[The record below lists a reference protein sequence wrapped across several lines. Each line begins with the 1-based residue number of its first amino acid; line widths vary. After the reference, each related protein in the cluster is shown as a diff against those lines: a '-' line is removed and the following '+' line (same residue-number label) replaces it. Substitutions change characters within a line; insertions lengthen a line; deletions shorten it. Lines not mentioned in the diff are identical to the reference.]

1 MSRWKYKIAVL
12 TWSIL
17 FISGISNSLYAD
29 AWIDGTPYFHEEG
42 RLLAQTLGHHNNNRL
57 MLAPPLN
64 ARLGSPAYKVGDER
78 DFYAV
83 NVLNNIQYSLTASL
97 RAVSDRAYIFV
108 ENDKTVTAGKIKA
121 LLASFD
127 RIYEGITGSFGP
139 PPDSID
145 GDSRIY
151 LLIMDVAG
159 GAQGNG
165 ARVVGY
171 FSPINQYRNT
181 QLPLWINRRSNEV
194 EMLYIDYRSLNVPAD
209 IAESV
214 VAHEFM
220 HLVEWA
226 WDPGES
232 IWISEGIA
240 VYAEAMLGYEVESR
254 ISAFEKKPDTPL
266 LDWSG
271 SIEDYGAAYLF
282 FAYVSERLGGTPTI
296 ASIVKHREQDTEGI
310 ELALAEQRKNISF
323 DRIFSDWVVANYLDD
338 PELNGG
344 IYGYSTLDIH
354 LKTSLVEFQYPIDRK
369 ESRVKPWTAQY
380 TEFKKG
386 QNDTLNLAVY
396 DNGND
401 YIVAQVIEIG
411 DDRTNVINFK
421 SSDAESGA
429 ASILQETGKTI
440 LVITSQ
446 PNPPN
451 RRMNYSS
458 YDYSAEVQETI
469 VSVDPAP
476 SRITTWGRIKLD

>member
-1 MSRWKYKIAVL
+1 MRKWKYKIAIL

-17 FISGISNSLYAD
+17 FISGISNPLYAD

-42 RLLAQTLGHHNNNRL
+42 RLLAQTLGHNNRF
-57 MLAPPLN
+57 MLAPSLD

-83 NVLNNIQYSLTASL
+83 NILNNIQYSLTASL

-108 ENDKTVTAGKIKA
+108 ENDRSVAADKIKA
-121 LLASFD
+121 LLTSFD
-127 RIYEGITGSFGP
+127 GIYQGIADSFGS

-151 LLIMDVAG
+151 LLIMDIAG

-171 FSPINQYRNT
+171 FSPINQYSNA
-181 QLPLWINRRSNEV
+181 QLPVWINRRSNEV
-194 EMLYIDYRSLNVPAD
+194 EMLYIDYRALNAPAN
-209 IAESV
+209 IAESI

-226 WDPGES
+226 YDPAES
-232 IWISEGIA
+232 IWVSEGLA

-254 ISAFEKKPDTPL
+254 ISAFEKNPDTPL

-310 ELALAEQRKNISF
+310 ELALAGQGKDISF

-338 PELNGG
+338 PEPNGG
-344 IYGYSTLDIH
+344 IYGYSTFDIH
-354 LKTSLVEFQYPIDRK
+354 LTPSVVEFQYPIDRK
-369 ESRVKPWTAQY
+369 ESSLKPWTAQY

-386 QNDTLNLAVY
+386 QNDTLNLTVH
-396 DNGND
+396 DNSDD

-411 DDRTNVINFK
+411 DDGINVSSFK

-458 YDYSAEVQETI
+458 YNYSAEVQETI
-469 VSVDPAP
+469 ISVDPTP
-476 SRITTWGRIKLD
+476 SRITTWGKIKRD

>member
-1 MSRWKYKIAVL
+1 MGKWKYRIAVL
-12 TWSIL
+12 IWSIL
-17 FISGISNSLYAD
+17 FISGISNSLHAD
-29 AWIDGTPYFHEEG
+29 AWVDGTPYFHEEG
-42 RLLAQTLGHHNNNRL
+42 RLLAQTLGHNNNRF
-57 MLAPPLN
+57 MLAPSLN
-64 ARLGSPAYKVGDER
+64 ARLGSPVYKVGDER

-83 NVLNNIQYSLTASL
+83 NLRNNIQYSLTASL

-108 ENDKTVTAGKIKA
+108 ENDKPVTAGKIKA
-121 LLASFD
+121 MLASFD
-127 RIYEGITGSFGP
+127 RTYEGITGSFGP

-171 FSPINQYRNT
+171 FSPINQYRNV

-194 EMLYIDYRSLNVPAD
+194 EMLYIDYRSLNAPAD

-226 WDPGES
+226 YDPGES

-240 VYAEAMLGYEVESR
+240 VYAEAMLGYEVKSR
-254 ISAFEKKPDTPL
+254 ISEFEKNPDTPL

-282 FAYVSERLGGTPTI
+282 FAYVSERFGGTPTI
-296 ASIVKHREQDTEGI
+296 AAIVKHREQDTEGI

-323 DRIFSDWVVANYLDD
+323 DRIFSDWVIANYLDD
-338 PELNGG
+338 TELNGG

-354 LKTSLVEFQYPIDRK
+354 LNASLVEFQYPIDRK
-369 ESRVKPWTAQY
+369 ESKLKPWTAQY

-386 QNDTLNLAVY
+386 QNDTLNLTVHE
-396 DNGND
+396 DGSD
-401 YIVAQVIEIG
+401 DIVAQVIEIG
-411 DDRTNVINFK
+411 DDNTNVSSFK
-421 SSDAESGA
+421 SSNAESGA
-429 ASILQETGKTI
+429 AFIPQKTGKTI
-440 LVITSQ
+440 LVVTSQ

-451 RRMNYSS
+451 LRMNYSS
-458 YDYSAEVQETI
+458 YNYSAQVQGNVI
-469 VSVDPAP
+469 SVDPAP
-476 SRITTWGRIKLD
+476 SRITTWGRIKRD

>member
-1 MSRWKYKIAVL
+1 MGKWKYKIAVL
-12 TWSIL
+12 TWSVL
-17 FISGISNSLYAD
+17 FISGISNSLYAE
-29 AWIDGTPYFHEEG
+29 AWIDGTPYFHEE
-42 RLLAQTLGHHNNNRL
+42 RLLLAQTLGHNNRA

-64 ARLGSPAYKVGDER
+64 ARLVSPAYKIGDER

-83 NVLNNIQYSLTASL
+83 NVRNNVQYSLTASL

-108 ENDKTVTAGKIKA
+108 ENDRLVTSTKIKA

-127 RIYEGITGSFGP
+127 RIYEGITGPFGP

-151 LLIMDVAG
+151 LLIMDIAG

-171 FSPINQYRNT
+171 FSPINQYSNE
-181 QLPLWINRRSNEV
+181 QIPVWINRRSNEV
-194 EMLYIDYRSLNVPAD
+194 EMFYIDYRALNARAD

-226 WDPGES
+226 YDPGES
-232 IWISEGIA
+232 IWVSEGVA

-266 LDWSG
+266 LDWTG

-282 FAYVSERLGGTPTI
+282 FAYISERLGGVSTI
-296 ASIVKHREQDTEGI
+296 AAIVKHREHDTEGI
-310 ELALAEQRKNISF
+310 ELALAERGKNISF
-323 DRIFSDWVVANYLDD
+323 HRIFSDWVIANYLDD
-338 PELNGG
+338 PELSGG

-354 LKTSLVEFQYPIDRK
+354 LRPSVVEFQYPIDHK

-380 TEFKKG
+380 TEFRKG
-386 QNDTLNLAVY
+386 QNDSLNLTVH
-396 DNGND
+396 DNGGD
-401 YIVAQVIEIG
+401 DIVAQVIEIG
-411 DDRTNVINFK
+411 DGGTNVSNFK
-421 SSDAESGA
+421 SSDADSGV
-429 ASILQETGKTI
+429 ASVLQETGKTI
-440 LVITSQ
+440 LVVTSQ
-446 PNPPN
+446 PDPPN
-451 RRMNYSS
+451 LRKTYSGYNYS
-458 YDYSAEVQETI
+458 AQVQETI

-476 SRITTWGRIKLD
+476 SRITTWGKIKRD

>member
-1 MSRWKYKIAVL
+1 MGKWKYRITII
-12 TWSIL
+12 TWSVL
-17 FISGISNSLYAD
+17 FVSGISNSLYAD

-42 RLLAQTLGHHNNNRL
+42 RLLAQTLGHNNRST
-57 MLAPPLN
+57 LAPSLN
-64 ARLGSPAYKVGDER
+64 ARPNSPAYKVGDER

-83 NVLNNIQYSLTASL
+83 NILNNVQYSLTASL
-97 RAVSDRAYIFV
+97 RAVSDRAYVFV
-108 ENDKTVTAGKIKA
+108 ENNRSVTSSKIKA

-127 RIYEGITGSFGP
+127 RIHEGIANSFGP

-151 LLIMDVAG
+151 LLIMDIAG
-159 GAQGNG
+159 GARGNG

-171 FSPINQYRNT
+171 FSPINQYSNA
-181 QLPLWINRRSNEV
+181 QLPVWINRRSNEV
-194 EMLYIDYRSLNVPAD
+194 EMLYIDYRSLNAPGD

-226 WDPGES
+226 YDPAES
-232 IWISEGIA
+232 IWVSEGPA

-254 ISAFEKKPDTPL
+254 ISAFEKNPNTPL

-282 FAYVSERLGGTPTI
+282 FAYLSERFGGTPAI
-296 ASIVKHREQDTEGI
+296 AAIVKNREQDTEGI
-310 ELALAEQRKNISF
+310 ELALAGQGMDISF
-323 DRIFSDWVVANYLDD
+323 DNVFSDWVVANYLDD
-338 PELNGG
+338 PEPNGG

-354 LKTSLVEFQYPIDRK
+354 LKPSVVEFQYPIDRK
-369 ESRVKPWTAQY
+369 KSSLKPWTAQY

-386 QNDTLNLAVY
+386 QNDALNLAVY

-411 DDRTNVINFK
+411 DDGINLSNLK
-421 SSDAESGA
+421 SSDAESGT
-429 ASILQETGKTI
+429 ASITEETGKTI

-458 YDYSAEVQETI
+458 YNYSAEVQETI
-469 VSVDPAP
+469 VSVDPT
-476 SRITTWGRIKLD
+476 SNRITTWGKIKRD

>member
-42 RLLAQTLGHHNNNRL
+42 RLLAQTLGHNNTA
-57 MLAPPLN
+57 MLAPSLN
-64 ARLGSPAYKVGDER
+64 ARPVSPAYKVGDER

-108 ENDKTVTAGKIKA
+108 ENNRSVPANKIKA

-127 RIYEGITGSFGP
+127 RIYQGITDSFGP

-151 LLIMDVAG
+151 LLIMDIAG

-171 FSPINQYRNT
+171 FSPINQYSNA
-181 QLPLWINRRSNEV
+181 QLPRWLNRRSNEV
-194 EMLYIDYRSLNVPAD
+194 EMLYIDYRSLNASAD

-220 HLVEWA
+220 HLVQWA
-226 WDPGES
+226 YDPGES
-232 IWISEGIA
+232 IWVSEGLA

-254 ISAFEKKPDTPL
+254 ISAFEENPDTPL
-266 LDWSG
+266 LDWSD

-282 FAYVSERLGGTPTI
+282 LAYLSERFGGTPTI
-296 ASIVKHREQDTEGI
+296 AAIVRNREQDTEGI
-310 ELALAEQRKNISF
+310 ELALAGQGVDISF
-323 DRIFSDWVVANYLDD
+323 DRIFSDWVIANYLDD
-338 PELNGG
+338 PEVNGG

-354 LKTSLVEFQYPIDRK
+354 LKTSLVEFQYPIDHK
-369 ESRVKPWTAQY
+369 ESRVKPWAAQY

-386 QNDTLNLAVY
+386 QNDALNLTVY

-411 DDRTNVINFK
+411 DSGTNVSSFK

-458 YDYSAEVQETI
+458 YNYSAQVQETI

-476 SRITTWGRIKLD
+476 SRITTWGKIKRD